1 MQVYFY
7 AKTGHAIGLEA
18 AKRCAAIATE
28 LKEFDPILCTS
39 DFRAGAFAKDL
50 LGIRRYVN
58 IDVVR
63 NLHNIMQKRDILL
76 YDTDETNEL
85 MKEGMSEFCS
95 LVYNMEE
102 LNDVIIDEQLYSKIE
117 NPNIE
122 KTIFFGDDDYNELFL
137 DGVKNSSKHDIT
149 LLMGHY
155 FFLGNEKI
163 FTEHFSDV
171 IDEEEYVETIQNSKY
186 LLTASLQTALESI
199 FCENNPVLFKRE
211 DKTYNEELIQK
222 LNIPVIESKSID
234 DTILEFENIIK
245 SYPTIQKPKNFDI
258 SMVKNEISEKIENYK
273 KLTQGN

>member
-7 AKTGHAIGLEA
+7 AKSGHAIGLEG
-18 AKRCAAIATE
+18 AKRCAAIANE
-28 LKEFDPILCTS
+28 LKEFDPVLCTS

-76 YDTDETNEL
+76 YNTDETNEL

-95 LVYNMEE
+95 LVYNLEE
-102 LNDVIIDEQLYSKIE
+102 LSEIIVDKELYSKVK

-122 KTIFFGDDDYNELFL
+122 KAIFFGDDDYNELFL
-137 DGVKNSSKHDIT
+137 QGVKESSKHDIT

-155 FFLGNEKI
+155 FFLGNEKV
-163 FTEHFSDV
+163 FTQHFNEV

-199 FCENNPVLFKRE
+199 SCGNSPVLFKRE
-211 DKTYNEELIQK
+211 DKAYNEELINK
-222 LNIPVIESKSID
+222 LNIPVIEAKSID
-234 DTILEFENIIK
+234 DTISEFEDIIK
-245 SYPTIQKPKNFDI
+245 SYPTIENFEIYDI
-258 SMVKNEISEKIENYK
+258 SDVKNEISEKIEAYK
-273 KLTQGN
+273 KLTQG